1 MLACLGAARA
11 AVSADRMEA
20 ISQLKNEL
28 HTLTPAEA
36 TRRFAEVGAVHR
48 LSKPNPRQTK
58 IDHFVMLYMEVRA
71 HRDVAPRAMGH
82 CHWRAHQ
89 YCMNT
94 LFRHRSAAA
103 LTSVAVVTDV
113 SS

>member
-1 MLACLGAARA
+1 MRSLAMHGVLVVLVHVTAWHACGA

-71 HRDVAPRAMGH
+71 HRDVAPRAMGT
-82 CHWRAHQ
+82 A
-89 YCMNT
+89 T
-94 LFRHRSAAA
+94 GVLIS
-103 LTSVAVVTDV
+103 TV
-113 SS
+113 